1 MAPRSA
7 PLVLRQAGRLAGSL
21 SLRDQAL
28 AVCTVLVGA
37 GRYPPPPPLFPLLLR
52 QPATAKLSTRT
63 SRTAVTTNRMR
74 LMAHLLVPISISV
87 PENQEHPNYSPHPPS
102 AASSCAPGRY
112 GAAAWTFPRTLRR
125 TRGISPILTGGRAV
139 ALCRALCP
147 SSC

>member
-37 GRYPPPPPLFPLLLR
+37 GRYPPPLFPLLLR

-74 LMAHLLVPISISV
+74 LIAHLLVPISISV

-112 GAAAWTFPRTLRR
+112 GAAAWPFPRTLRR
-125 TRGISPILTGGRAV
+125 ARGISPILSGW
-139 ALCRALCP
+139 P
-147 SSC
+147 SRGVVSGIVPI